1 MCCLLLLTLCP
12 GSALAAEP
20 KEKIRLGILYFD
32 YLPEDEYAQLRKGL
46 AQMLI
51 TDLANDEA
59 FDVVERSRLEELI
72 GELELQQ
79 TRRIDKSTA
88 VKVGKLM
95 GARYLVKGNIM
106 MFAGQLHI
114 DAHVMDVETGV
125 NVEGFKA
132 RGKAE
137 DFFEFQQNLSAEMVA
152 WMKAHAEATS
162 SSSSSP
168 SPSPSPK
175 RTGVPTKT
183 RTVEKEEAPPAP
195 KQRRLTAAVASR
207 YGRALD
213 AVDRKDRV
221 TAKKELEAVLQ
232 AQPDFALA
240 RADLALLAR

>member
-1 MCCLLLLTLCP
+1 M
-12 GSALAAEP
+12 SALAAEP

-72 GELELQQ
+72 GELDLQQ

-137 DFFEFQQNLSAEMVA
+137 DFFDFQQNLSAEMVA
-152 WMKAHAEATS
+152 WMKAHAVAAA
-162 SSSSSP
+162 SP
-168 SPSPSPK
+168 STK
-175 RTGVPTKT
+175 TTGVPTKA
-183 RTVEKEEAPPAP
+183 RAVEKKDASPAP
-195 KQRRLTAAVASR
+195 KQRRLTAAVAAR

-213 AVDRKDRV
+213 AADRKDRV

-240 RADLALLAR
+240 KADLALLAR